1 MYRYR
6 FLFCLTSCL
15 LADALTRA
23 ADDPIRQLQ
32 IEAEVSGRADWGH
45 WGDQPGKYVT
55 WSNHSNRLIPV
66 YSFGIGLD
74 SLRGANSPYRD
85 AAQLEALYGQL
96 PTDTLNPKADY
107 FDQTAIHHL
116 QLQAA
121 VAGAKRIMLVVFDG
135 LDWHTTRTA
144 AIAATGRV
152 PYDEG
157 RGDVFAFQRY
167 RGAPTDFGWC
177 VTSPANKGTT
187 FNVDAQ
193 VVTSPGGETPGGYAV
208 RRGGSTPWDRLAD
221 SRYLIGKDRDCPH
234 AVVDSAA
241 SATALCSGKK
251 TFNKAINVDPAGQ
264 PLTPLGIALQQRGFA
279 VGVVTSVPISHAT
292 PACAYAVNVSRDD
305 YQDLSRDLLGQPSVS
320 RRSDPAPGLDL
331 LIGTGHGVRAGR
343 DDQQGRN
350 FEPGN
355 KYLAD
360 STLQA
365 IDAAS
370 GGHYQVVTRTPGRR
384 GAEVLAEAA
393 AAAIEHGRPLFGFF
407 GAADGHLPFQTAC
420 GDFNPVGGRIEAGIA
435 DDLRKKYAP
444 LTPYTEA
451 DLTENP
457 TLAEMTTTA
466 LDVLNSGD
474 RPCWL
479 LIEAGDVD
487 WASHAN
493 NIDTAIGAVNSGD
506 AAVAALFAWIEAHG
520 GWDDTVVIVTADHGH
535 MFTLDD
541 PQAFAAAAAGRP
553 AAQPAP

>member
-1 MYRYR
+1 MNQ
-6 FLFCLTSCL
+6 FSFSLCLIGLL
-15 LADALTRA
+15 LATTVTQA
-23 ADDPIRQLQ
+23 ADNPIRQLQ

-45 WGDQPGKYVT
+45 WGDQLGKYVT

-66 YSFGIGLD
+66 YSFGISLE
-74 SLRGANSPYRD
+74 SLRGTNSPYRD
-85 AAQLEALYGQL
+85 AAQLEMIYGRL
-96 PTDTLNPKADY
+96 PSNTLNVKADY
-107 FDQTAIHHL
+107 FDQTDIHHL

-121 VAGAKRIMLVVFDG
+121 AAGAKRIVLVVFDG
-135 LDWHTTRTA
+135 LDWHTTRAA

-152 PYDEG
+152 AYREG
-157 RGDVFAFQRY
+157 RGNIFSFQRY
-167 RGAPTDFGWC
+167 QGVPTDFGWC
-177 VTSPANKGTT
+177 VTSPANKGTE

-193 VVTSPGGETPGGYAV
+193 VVTTPGGKIPGGYDV

-264 PLTPLGIALQQRGFA
+264 QIEPLGITLQQRGYA

-292 PACAYAVNVSRDD
+292 PACAYAANVSRDD
-305 YQDLSRDLLGQPSVS
+305 YQDITRDLLGQPSVS
-320 RRSDPAPGLDL
+320 RRSVSAPGLDV
-331 LIGTGHGVRAGR
+331 LIGTGFGVSAKQ
-343 DDQQGRN
+343 DDQQGQN

-370 GGHYQVVTRTPGRR
+370 GGRYHVVTRTTGRQGR
-384 GAEVLAEAA
+384 DVLAEATT
-393 AAAIEHGRPLFGFF
+393 AAITAGRPLFGFF
-407 GAADGHLPFQTAC
+407 GTADAHLPYRTAC
-420 GDFNPVGGRIEAGIA
+420 GDYDPVGGRIETGV
-435 DDLRKKYAP
+435 DDELRKKYAR
-444 LTPYTEA
+444 LTPYTKA
-451 DLTENP
+451 DLAENP
-457 TLAEMTTTA
+457 TLANMTTAA
-466 LDVLNSGD
+466 LDVLSSGD
-474 RPCWL
+474 RPFWL
-479 LIEAGDVD
+479 LLEAGDVD

-493 NIDTAIGAVNSGD
+493 NIDTAIGAVISGD
-506 AAVAALFAWIEAHG
+506 AAVAALFTWIENHG

-541 PQAFAAAAAGRP
+541 PKAFAAVAAKGNVSEKAE
-553 AAQPAP
+553 

>member
-1 MYRYR
+1 MHRF
-6 FLFCLTSCL
+6 FLFCLVSCL
-15 LADALTRA
+15 LAAPIAQA
-23 ADDPIRQLQ
+23 ADDPIRELQ

-85 AAQLEALYGQL
+85 ASQLEAIYGQL
-96 PTDTLNPKADY
+96 PTNTLNPEADY
-107 FDQTAIHHL
+107 FDQTDIYHL

-121 VAGAKRIMLVVFDG
+121 SAGAKRIVLVVFDG

-144 AIAATGRV
+144 AIAATGEV
-152 PYDEG
+152 PYREG
-157 RGDVFAFQRY
+157 RGNVFAFQRY
-167 RGAPTDFGWC
+167 QKVPTDFGWC
-177 VTSPANKGTT
+177 VTSPANKGTE
-187 FNVDAQ
+187 FNVDVQ
-193 VVTSPGGETPGGYAV
+193 IVTTPGGKIPGGYDV

-221 SRYLIGKDRDCPH
+221 SRYLIGNDRDCPH

-264 PLTPLGIALQQRGFA
+264 PLKPLGISLQQQGYA
-279 VGVVTSVPISHAT
+279 VGAVTSVPISHAT
-292 PACAYAVNVSRDD
+292 PACAYATNVSRDD
-305 YQDLSRDLLGQPSVS
+305 YQDITRDLLGQPSVS
-320 RRSDPAPGLDL
+320 RRTDPAPGLDV
-331 LIGTGHGVRAGR
+331 LIGAGHGVSVKQ
-343 DDQQGRN
+343 DNQQGRN

-355 KYLAD
+355 KYLAN

-365 IDAAS
+365 IDAES
-370 GGHYQVVTRTPGRR
+370 GGGYQVATRTAGRR
-384 GAEVLAEAA
+384 GHEVLTEAA
-393 AAAIEHGRPLFGFF
+393 TAAITAGRPLFGFF
-407 GAADGHLPFQTAC
+407 GTADGHLPFQTAC
-420 GDFNPVGGRIEAGIA
+420 GDYNPVGGRIDAGIA
-435 DDLRKKYAP
+435 DDLRKKYAR

-466 LDVLNSGD
+466 LDVLSSDG
-474 RPCWL
+474 RPFWL
-479 LIEAGDVD
+479 LLEAGDVD

-493 NIDTAIGAVNSGD
+493 NIDTAIGAVQSGD
-506 AAVAALFAWIEAHG
+506 AAVAALFTWIETHG

-541 PQAFAAAAAGRP
+541 PAAFAAAAARSNAG
-553 AAQPAP
+553 QQTK

>member
-1 MYRYR
+1 MHRFL
-6 FLFCLTSCL
+6 FLFCLTSCPFV
-15 LADALTRA
+15 ANTTPA

-32 IEAEVSGRADWGH
+32 IEAEISGRADWGH

-66 YSFGIGLD
+66 YAFGTDLKRV
-74 SLRGANSPYRD
+74 RGVNSPYRHAD
-85 AAQLEALYGQL
+85 RLEALYGRL
-96 PTDTLNPKADY
+96 PDDTLNPEADY
-107 FDQTAIHHL
+107 FDQTDVYDL

-121 VAGAKRIMLVVFDG
+121 EAGAKRIVLVVFDG
-135 LDWHTTRTA
+135 LDWHTTRA
-144 AIAATGRV
+144 AAVAAKGQV
-152 PYDEG
+152 PYSEG
-157 RGDVFAFQRY
+157 RGDVFAFQQY
-167 RGAPTDFGWC
+167 RGTTTDFGWC
-177 VTSPANKGTT
+177 VTSPANKGTE
-187 FNVDAQ
+187 FDVDAQ
-193 VVTSPGGETPGGYAV
+193 LVITPGGATPGGYDA
-208 RRGGSTPWDRLAD
+208 RRGGTTPWDRRAD

-241 SATALCSGKK
+241 SATAMCSGKK

-264 PLTPLGIALQQRGFA
+264 PLTPLGISLQQRGYA

-292 PACAYAVNVSRDD
+292 PACAYACNVSRDD
-305 YQDLSRDLLGQPSVS
+305 YQDLTRDLLGEPSIS
-320 RRSDPAPGLDL
+320 RRTPPGPGLDV
-331 LIGTGHGVRAGR
+331 LIGTGHGKHTKADG
-343 DDQQGRN
+343 QQGQN

-360 STLQA
+360 STLRA
-365 IDAAS
+365 IDATS
-370 GGHYQVVTRTPGRR
+370 GGRYQVVTRTPGRR

-393 AAAIEHGRPLFGFF
+393 ATALEHGRSLFGFF
-407 GAADGHLPFQTAC
+407 GTADGHLPFQTAC
-420 GDFNPVGGRIEAGIA
+420 GDSNPVGGRIAAGMA
-435 DDLRKKYAP
+435 DELRKKYAP

-466 LDVLNSGD
+466 LDLLSSGD
-474 RPCWL
+474 RPFWL

-493 NIDTAIGAVNSGD
+493 NIDTAIGAVKSGD

-541 PQAFAAAAAGRP
+541 PQAFAAAAAGT
-553 AAQPAP
+553 ASKPAP

>member
-1 MYRYR
+1 MHR
-6 FLFCLTSCL
+6 FFVLFSLTNFL
-15 LADALTRA
+15 LAATVAPA

-32 IEAEVSGRADWGH
+32 IEAEISGRADWGH

-66 YSFGIGLD
+66 YSFGIGLE
-74 SLRGANSPYRD
+74 SLRGSNSPYRD
-85 AAQLEALYGQL
+85 RTRLEALYGQL
-96 PTDTLNPKADY
+96 PTFTLNPEADY
-107 FDQTAIHHL
+107 FDQADLYRL
-116 QLQAA
+116 QREAA
-121 VAGAKRIMLVVFDG
+121 ADGAKRIVLVVFDG

-152 PYDEG
+152 PYREG

-167 RGAPTDFGWC
+167 RGTPTDFGWC
-177 VTSPANKGTT
+177 VTSPANKGTE

-193 VVTSPGGETPGGYAV
+193 VVTTPGGVTPGGYDV

-234 AVVDSAA
+234 AVVDSAS
-241 SATALCSGKK
+241 SATALCSGVK
-251 TFNKAINVDPAGQ
+251 TYNKAINVTPSGQ
-264 PLTPLGIALQQRGFA
+264 PVEPLAITLQQRGYA

-292 PACAYAVNVSRDD
+292 PACAYAANVSRDD
-305 YQDLSRDLLGQPSVS
+305 YQDLSRDLLGEPSVS
-320 RRSDPAPGLDL
+320 RRTNPAPGLDL
-331 LIGTGHGVRAGR
+331 LIGTGHGVEAER

-360 STLQA
+360 STLRA
-365 IDAAS
+365 IDAAA
-370 GGHYQVVTRTPGRR
+370 GGRYQVVTRTPGRR
-384 GAEVLAEAA
+384 GIDVLAEAA
-393 AAAIEHGRPLFGFF
+393 AKAIAAGRPLFGFF
-407 GAADGHLPFQTAC
+407 GTADGHLPFQTAC
-420 GDFNPVGGRIEAGIA
+420 GDYNPVGGRIEAGVA
-435 DDLRKKYAP
+435 DALRKKYAP
-444 LTPYTEA
+444 LDPYTAA
-451 DLTENP
+451 DIAENP

-466 LDVLNSGD
+466 LDLLGSGD
-474 RPCWL
+474 RPFWL

-493 NIDTAIGAVNSGD
+493 NIDTAIGAVDSGD

-541 PQAFAAAAAGRP
+541 PEAFAAAAAST
-553 AAQPAP
+553 AAQPAK

>member
-1 MYRYR
+1 MHR
-6 FLFCLTSCL
+6 FLFLLCLASCL
-15 LADALTRA
+15 LASAVTPA

-32 IEAEVSGRADWGH
+32 IEAEISGRADWGH

-66 YSFGIGLD
+66 YAFGTDLERV
-74 SLRGANSPYRD
+74 RGVNSPYRHAD
-85 AAQLEALYGQL
+85 RLEALYGRL
-96 PTDTLNPKADY
+96 PDDTLNPEADY
-107 FDQTAIHHL
+107 FDQTDVYDL

-121 VAGAKRIMLVVFDG
+121 EAGTKRIVLVVFDG

-144 AIAATGRV
+144 SIAATGRV
-152 PYDEG
+152 PYSEG

-167 RGAPTDFGWC
+167 RGTTTDFGWC
-177 VTSPANKGTT
+177 VTSPANKGTE
-187 FNVDAQ
+187 FDVDAQ
-193 VVTSPGGETPGGYAV
+193 LVTTPGGATPGGYDA

-241 SATALCSGKK
+241 SATAMCSGKK

-264 PLTPLGIALQQRGFA
+264 PLTPLGISLQQRGYA

-292 PACAYAVNVSRDD
+292 PACAYACNVSRDD
-305 YQDLSRDLLGQPSVS
+305 YQDLTRDLLGEPSVS
-320 RRSDPAPGLDL
+320 RRTPAGSGLDV
-331 LIGTGHGVRAGR
+331 LIGTGHGKHTKADG
-343 DDQQGRN
+343 QQGQN

-360 STLQA
+360 STLRA
-365 IDAAS
+365 IDATS
-370 GGHYQVVTRTPGRR
+370 GGRYQVVTRTPGRR

-393 AAAIEHGRPLFGFF
+393 ATALEHGRPLFGFF
-407 GAADGHLPFQTAC
+407 GTADGHLPFQTAC
-420 GDFNPVGGRIEAGIA
+420 GDSNPVGGRIAAGMA

-451 DLTENP
+451 DLIENP

-466 LDVLNSGD
+466 LDVLGE
-474 RPCWL
+474 RGPFWL

-493 NIDTAIGAVNSGD
+493 NIDTAIGAVKSGD

-541 PQAFAAAAAGRP
+541 PQAFAAAAAGT
-553 AAQPAP
+553 ASKPAP

>member
-1 MYRYR
+1 MHRFL
-6 FLFCLTSCL
+6 FLFCLTSCPFV
-15 LADALTRA
+15 ANTTPA

-32 IEAEVSGRADWGH
+32 IEAEISGRADWGH

-66 YSFGIGLD
+66 YAFGTDLKRV
-74 SLRGANSPYRD
+74 RGVNSPYRHAD
-85 AAQLEALYGQL
+85 RLEALYGRL
-96 PTDTLNPKADY
+96 PDDTLNPEADY
-107 FDQTAIHHL
+107 FDQTDVYDL

-121 VAGAKRIMLVVFDG
+121 EAGAKRIVLVVFDG
-135 LDWHTTRTA
+135 LDWHTTRA
-144 AIAATGRV
+144 AAVAAKGQV
-152 PYDEG
+152 PYSEG
-157 RGDVFAFQRY
+157 RGDVFAFQQY
-167 RGAPTDFGWC
+167 RGTTTDFGWC
-177 VTSPANKGTT
+177 VTSPANKGTE
-187 FNVDAQ
+187 FDVDAQ
-193 VVTSPGGETPGGYAV
+193 LVITPGGATPGGYDA
-208 RRGGSTPWDRLAD
+208 RRGGTTPWDRLAD

-241 SATALCSGKK
+241 SATAMCSGKK

-264 PLTPLGIALQQRGFA
+264 PLTPLGISLQQRGYA

-292 PACAYAVNVSRDD
+292 PACAYACNVSRDD
-305 YQDLSRDLLGQPSVS
+305 YQDLTRDLLGEPSIS
-320 RRSDPAPGLDL
+320 RRTPLGSGLDV
-331 LIGTGHGVRAGR
+331 LIGTGHGKHTKADG
-343 DDQQGRN
+343 QQGQN

-360 STLQA
+360 STLRA
-365 IDAAS
+365 IDATS
-370 GGHYQVVTRTPGRR
+370 GGRYQVVTRTPGRR

-393 AAAIEHGRPLFGFF
+393 ATALEHGRPLFGFF
-407 GAADGHLPFQTAC
+407 GTADGHLPFQTAC
-420 GDFNPVGGRIEAGIA
+420 GDSNPVGGRIAAGMA
-435 DDLRKKYAP
+435 DELRKKYAP

-466 LDVLNSGD
+466 LDLLSSGD
-474 RPCWL
+474 RPFWL

-493 NIDTAIGAVNSGD
+493 NIDTAIGAVKSGD

-520 GWDDTVVIVTADHGH
+520 GWGDTVVIVTADHGH

-541 PQAFAAAAAGRP
+541 PQAFAAAAAGT
-553 AAQPAP
+553 ASKPAP

>member
-1 MYRYR
+1 MHRFL
-6 FLFCLTSCL
+6 FLFCLASCL
-15 LADALTRA
+15 LAATVTPA

-32 IEAEVSGRADWGH
+32 IEAEISGRADWGH

-66 YSFGIGLD
+66 YSFGIGLE

-85 AAQLEALYGQL
+85 ATALEALYGQL
-96 PTDTLNPKADY
+96 PADTLNPEADY
-107 FDQTAIHHL
+107 FDQTDVHRL

-121 VAGAKRIMLVVFDG
+121 EAGAKRIVLVVFDG

-167 RGAPTDFGWC
+167 RGALTDFGWC
-177 VTSPANKGTT
+177 VTSPANKGTE
-187 FNVDAQ
+187 FDVDAQ
-193 VVTSPGGETPGGYAV
+193 VVTTPGGKTPGGYDV

-241 SATALCSGKK
+241 SATALCSGQK

-264 PLTPLGIALQQRGFA
+264 PLKPLGITLQQRGYA

-292 PACAYAVNVSRDD
+292 PACAYAANVSRDD

-320 RRSDPAPGLDL
+320 RRNDPAPGLDV
-331 LIGTGHGVRAGR
+331 LIGTGHSVEAKR

-370 GGHYQVVTRTPGRR
+370 GGRYQVVTRTPGRR
-384 GAEVLAEAA
+384 GIDALAEAA
-393 AAAIEHGRPLFGFF
+393 AAALEHGRPLFGFF
-407 GAADGHLPFQTAC
+407 GTADGHLPFQTAC
-420 GDFNPVGGRIEAGIA
+420 GDSNPVGGRIEAGVA
-435 DDLRKKYAP
+435 DELRKKYAP

-466 LDVLNSGD
+466 LDLLSSGD
-474 RPCWL
+474 RPFWL

-493 NIDTAIGAVNSGD
+493 NIDTAIGAVKSGD
-506 AAVAALFAWIEAHG
+506 TAVAALFAWIESHG

-541 PQAFAAAAAGRP
+541 PEAFAAAAAGSP

>member
-1 MYRYR
+1 MTR
-6 FLFCLTSCL
+6 FLLLACLTASIVPV
-15 LADALTRA
+15 TTTHA

-32 IEAEVSGRADWGH
+32 MEAERSGRADWGH
-45 WGDQPGKYVT
+45 WGDQPGTYVS

-66 YSFGIGLD
+66 YTFGTDLSGLQ
-74 SLRGANSPYRD
+74 GAGSPYSD
-85 AAQLEALYGQL
+85 AATLETLYGQL
-96 PTDTLNPKADY
+96 PENTLNPEADY
-107 FDQTAIHHL
+107 FDQTDIHGL
-116 QLQAA
+116 QLQA
-121 VAGAKRIMLVVFDG
+121 VADGAQRVVLVVFDG

-152 PYDEG
+152 PYTKG

-167 RGAPTDFGWC
+167 RGAATDFGWC
-177 VTSPANKGTT
+177 VTSPANTGTT
-187 FNVDAQ
+187 FDVDAQ
-193 VVTSPGGETPGGYAV
+193 MVITPGGTMPGGYDV

-241 SATALCSGKK
+241 SATALCSGRK
-251 TFNKAINVDPAGQ
+251 TYNKAINVDPQGQ
-264 PLTPLGIALQQRGFA
+264 PLEPIGITLQEAGYA

-292 PACAYAVNVSRDD
+292 PACAYACNVSRDD

-320 RRSDPAPGLDL
+320 RRTPPAPGLDV
-331 LIGTGHGVRAGR
+331 LIGTGHGVSAKA

-365 IDAAS
+365 IDATK
-370 GGHYQVVTRTPGRR
+370 GGRYQVVTRTAGRR
-384 GAEVLAEAA
+384 GGAVLAA
-393 AAAIEHGRPLFGFF
+393 AATAAIKTDRGLFGFF
-407 GAADGHLPFQTAC
+407 GTADGHLPFQTAC
-420 GDFNPVGGRIEAGIA
+420 GDYNPIGGEIAAGSPA
-435 DDLRKKYAP
+435 ALRKKYAP
-444 LTPYTEA
+444 IKPYTTA

-466 LDVLNSGD
+466 LDVLSSRG
-474 RPCWL
+474 PFWL

-493 NIDTAIGAVNSGD
+493 NIDTAIGAVHSGD
-506 AAVAALFAWIEAHG
+506 AAVDALFRWIEDHG
-520 GWDDTVVIVTADHGH
+520 GWEDTVVIVTADHGH
-535 MFTLDD
+535 MFVLDD
-541 PQAFAAAAAGRP
+541 PEAFAEAAAGRAP
-553 AAQPAP
+553 ATE